1 MIKGSVYVFIFDM
14 YTHDKDIIT
23 ETLSETIFIRAPN
36 EKNREYMCRKGDVR
50 ARKGSRE
57 SWRQR
62 GGSGQTAKVLV
73 PKSLQFL
80 SMTGLRIKTFPARSD
95 NQFVVM
101 PPLPIGVRAM

>member
-1 MIKGSVYVFIFDM
+1 MQEGGCK
-14 YTHDKDIIT
+14 
-23 ETLSETIFIRAPN
+23 SEEGEQGELEA
-36 EKNREYMCRKGDVR
+36 EG
-50 ARKGSRE
+50 
-57 SWRQR
+57 